1 MASSEHP
8 GGPLAQMP
16 GWLRTKIEEEI
27 RSAHCRG
34 RERFDTAAAL
44 AGVPEGERDDTV
56 FRLACKLRNADVP
69 QDVAEGFVLQA
80 ADNCD
85 PPFPEDEALAK
96 VANAYERYQ
105 PGTPSRNYGTD
116 TTDATDTRHQ
126 LRELSEAPPFPVE
139 TLPESC
145 RRLVEEAAAS
155 IVCPPEF
162 VAVPLL
168 ATLGSAIGMS
178 RVVRLKQGWT
188 ESAAIY
194 SAIVALPGTKKTP
207 AFKQAAGP
215 AHETQAE
222 YRREYREAKKAY
234 EEQKAERRGEDRED
248 TDEEHPPKPTLK
260 RTVVEDTTVEALA
273 VVLEDNPRG
282 VLLARDELSAF
293 VRGMDQYK
301 NHRGSDRQF
310 YLSAWSNSPVSVD
323 RKNLEEPIFLA
334 RPFVGVVGSIQPGV
348 LPELIANRQGR
359 EGDGF
364 LDRFLF
370 SYPEPMLSRWSDEEI
385 SLEAVW
391 DVQSLYNALREDLP
405 LEHNDNGD
413 PRPSEVRLSEEA
425 LDRFREEVDALREE
439 MEEPDFSN
447 VLRGPWSKLEAY
459 LARLSLVLAMARVVR
474 GPARVERVELE
485 DVERAT
491 SLVEYFKAHARR
503 AYLQLYGESREDRL
517 LADLTKILKENMG
530 KWEDPNKG
538 WEDPASKLYEA
549 LKERG
554 FDALPPR
561 ADELS
566 KEIMALA
573 SHVPVLRAQRGK
585 RGNERVLRIWLVEPP
600 APPVPG
606 VRGVRDD
613 RGANEP
619 PLPFESDHAA
629 QADLLFGN
637 EHTSLDF

>member
-1 MASSEHP
+1 MRVM
-8 GGPLAQMP
+8 L
-16 GWLRTKIEEEI
+16 EEET
-27 RSAHCRG
+27 RSG
-34 RERFDTAAAL
+34 KNKGLFDMARAL
-44 AGVPEGERDDTV
+44 AGVPEGQRDIEM
-56 FRLACKLRNADVP
+56 FRLASLLRAKDVNREL
-69 QDVAEGFVLQA
+69 AEGVVLFA
-80 ADNCD
+80 ARNCD
-85 PPFPEDEALAK
+85 PAFEEDEALAK
-96 VANAYERYQ
+96 VENAYERYQ
-105 PGTPSRNYGTD
+105 PGTSSRDYATD
-116 TTDATDTRHQ
+116 ATDATDTGHQ

-139 TLPESC
+139 ALPESC
-145 RRLVEEAAAS
+145 SRLVEEAAAS

-194 SAIVALPGTKKTP
+194 AAIVALPGTKKTP
-207 AFKQAAGP
+207 AFKEAVGP
-215 AHETQAE
+215 AHEKQAA
-222 YRREYREAKKAY
+222 YRREFREAKKAY
-234 EEQKAERRGEDRED
+234 EERRAGGED
-248 TDEEHPPKPTLK
+248 EEAESGEERPSKPTLK

-310 YLSAWSNSPVSVD
+310 YLSSWSNSAVSVD
-323 RKNLEEPIFLA
+323 RKNLDEPIFLA

-359 EGDGF
+359 DGDGF

-370 SYPEPMLSRWSDEEI
+370 SYPEPMLSRWSDAEI
-385 SLEAVW
+385 SLDAVLAVRW
-391 DVQSLYNALREDLP
+391 LYDRLREDLP

-413 PRPSEVRLSEEA
+413 PRPREVGLSEEA
-425 LDRFREEVDALREE
+425 LARFREEVDALREE

-474 GPARVERVELE
+474 EPARAERVELE
-485 DVERAT
+485 DVEAA
-491 SLVEYFKAHARR
+491 SVLLGYFKAHARR
-503 AYLQLYGESREDRL
+503 AYLQLYGESRQDRL
-517 LADLTKILKENMG
+517 LSDLTKILKENQG
-530 KWEDPNKG
+530 KWENDPKKG
-538 WEDPASKLYEA
+538 WEDPALKLYEA

-561 ADELS
+561 PDELS
-566 KEIMALA
+566 KEIVALA
-573 SHVPVLRAQRGK
+573 SHVPLLRAQRGK
-585 RGNERVLRIWLVEPP
+585 RGNERVLRIWLAEPP
-600 APPVPG
+600 APPAPG

-613 RGANEP
+613 RGAERSGTG
-619 PLPFESDHAA
+619 EEAA
-629 QADLLFGN
+629 LLFGD
-637 EHTSLDF
+637 ESETTDF